1 MPRPLDLQATLKNG
15 HWLVST
21 GRVSKTVALSTTLS
35 RLWGKSVFDDF
46 KELALRGDV
55 HKHNIA
61 VLGLA
66 NKAAAKKFYYTLMM
80 GGQGKR
86 LAADQAQFGTK
97 MTAKE
102 GTAPP

>member
-1 MPRPLDLQATLKNG
+1 VKEELLTSRS
-15 HWLVST
+15 WRYVEIST
-21 GRVSKTVALSTTLS
+21 SITS
-35 RLWGKSVFDDF
+35 
-46 KELALRGDV
+46 
-55 HKHNIA
+55 A

-97 MTAKE
+97 MTPAE
-102 GTAPP
+102 GS